1 MKLFHY
7 LKKLNENQSLDYL
20 SKLLLTIFGIV
31 FILNCIL
38 SSLYLSS
45 MKKQNLSQIE
55 STLNIFT
62 RALKQDLTSEERF
75 LYWTVI
81 NDESLDDL
89 LINREQNQYIKNL
102 QKIRSHVQEFET
114 YNKVDFSLF
123 IQEKQS

>member
-81 NDESLDDL
+81 NDESLDDFL
-89 LINREQNQYIKNL
+89 LNAEQDQYIKIYKNT
-102 QKIRSHVQEFET
+102 ITCSR
-114 YNKVDFSLF
+114 
-123 IQEKQS
+123 I